1 MTMIFFKNHCK
12 SFRCY
17 SVFVYLAALNR
28 LEVNIPDVKV
38 DENKCLTESVVTV
51 Q

>member
-1 MTMIFFKNHCK
+1 MMFLFFLNHCK